1 LSVILVRV
9 DDRLIHGQVVVGWG
23 QAVCPDR
30 ILLADEEIA
39 ESEWELELYRAG
51 VPPDF
56 EVEFTTIE
64 EAAQRVDELM
74 RSAMRTLILVAD
86 VHALVRLCNDAP
98 QIREVNLGGLH
109 MDGDRVRKLPYLFL
123 SDEEAGQL
131 RELGERGVTI
141 TAQDLPTTTR
151 VPLERLL

>member
-1 LSVILVRV
+1 
-9 DDRLIHGQVVVGWG
+9 
-23 QAVCPDR
+23 
-30 ILLADEEIA
+30 
-39 ESEWELELYRAG
+39 
-51 VPPDF
+51 
-56 EVEFTTIE
+56 
-64 EAAQRVDELM
+64 
-74 RSAMRTLILVAD
+74 
-86 VHALVRLCNDAP
+86 
-98 QIREVNLGGLH
+98 